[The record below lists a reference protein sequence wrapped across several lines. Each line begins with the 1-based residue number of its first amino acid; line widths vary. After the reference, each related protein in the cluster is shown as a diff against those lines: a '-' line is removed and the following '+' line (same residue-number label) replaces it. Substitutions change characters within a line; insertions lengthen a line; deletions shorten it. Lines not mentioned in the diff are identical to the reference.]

1 MENKFTFFEK
11 FIMISTKETLL
22 FLVVLFAL
30 FYLMY
35 YLAKKRVSSSKR
47 TLLSTA
53 IGLLLGIG
61 IQAYSGFSDEPMK
74 IKYVAETTTWYS
86 LFGNGFIDLIKINFT
101 VLVNSSR
108 NHYNKNLSYHTFHF
122 LYICY

>member
-22 FLVVLFAL
+22 FLLVLFGL
-30 FYLMY
+30 FYFMY
-35 YLAKKRVSSSKR
+35 YLAQKRVSSSKR

-53 IGLLLGIG
+53 IGLLLGIA

-74 IKYVAETTTWYS
+74 IKYVAEIMTRYS
-86 LFGNGFIDLIKINFT
+86 LF
-101 VLVNSSR
+101 VN
-108 NHYNKNLSYHTFHF
+108 
-122 LYICY
+122 

>member
-35 YLAKKRVSSSKR
+35 YLAKKS
-47 TLLSTA
+47 
-53 IGLLLGIG
+53 
-61 IQAYSGFSDEPMK
+61 
-74 IKYVAETTTWYS
+74 
-86 LFGNGFIDLIKINFT
+86 
-101 VLVNSSR
+101 
-108 NHYNKNLSYHTFHF
+108 
-122 LYICY
+122 

>member
-35 YLAKKRVSSSKR
+35 YLAKKRISSSKR

-61 IQAYSGFSDEPMK
+61 IQY
-74 IKYVAETTTWYS
+74 
-86 LFGNGFIDLIKINFT
+86 
-101 VLVNSSR
+101 
-108 NHYNKNLSYHTFHF
+108 
-122 LYICY
+122 